1 MHFSFISL
9 VTILHTKEDVE
20 KVRLSL
26 PGLHQTLQDNFK
38 DFEITIVNNTIDEE
52 ITGIIDQ
59 FEAKIKKGLYLI
71 HLSKVTDPNN
81 AILAGLDQ
89 ANGDYVVFLESQ
101 FYHNPSLVLALYEK
115 AQENKDI
122 VYLRSTTRP
131 KGLIRKIALKLFIKI
146 MHRYSSIKMDA
157 QAFDSRIIS
166 RRAINSVLRLR
177 ENLRYMKAIYSLVG
191 YKSSYIQVDNP
202 IEASVSFSG
211 ELKMYVT
218 AITSFTNFL
227 QVVLRWIFILSMILF
242 LVTTANAVMVKLLGY
257 DIIGNP
263 QKEVTGWAF
272 TVILISLTFSILCMI
287 LYVMSIYLENI
298 YREIKQRP
306 LYIIESVKRF

>member
-9 VTILHTKEDVE
+9 VTILHTQDDFDKLES
-20 KVRLSL
+20 SL
-26 PGLHQTLQDNFK
+26 PELHRTLQFNFK
-38 DFEITIVNNTIDEE
+38 DFEIIIVNNTSDQS
-52 ITGIIDQ
+52 ITDTIDQ
-59 FEAKIKKGLYLI
+59 FEPDIKKEIYLI
-71 HLSKVTDPNN
+71 HLSKITDPNN

-89 ANGDYVVFLESQ
+89 ANGDYIVFLESQ
-101 FYHNPSLVLALYEK
+101 FYNAPSLISDLYGK
-115 AQENKDI
+115 SQENNDI
-122 VYLRSTTRP
+122 VYLRSTKSP
-131 KGLIRKIALKLFIKI
+131 KGIIRKIALKLFIKI
-146 MHRYSSIKMDA
+146 MRRYSTLTMDA

-191 YKSSYIQVDNP
+191 YKSSYIPVDNRFDTS
-202 IEASVSFSG
+202 ASFSG
-211 ELKMYVT
+211 EIKMYT
-218 AITSFTNFL
+218 NAITSFTGFL
-227 QVVLRWIFILSMILF
+227 QVVLRWIFLLSMILF
-242 LVTTANAVMVKLLGY
+242 LGTTANAVMVKLLGY

-287 LYVMSIYLENI
+287 LYIMSIYLENI

-306 LYIIESVKRF
+306 LYIVESVKRF

>member
-9 VTILHTKEDVE
+9 VTILHTKDDLD
-20 KVRLSL
+20 KLKSSFHDMHR
-26 PGLHQTLQDNFK
+26 TLQVNFK
-38 DFEITIVNNTIDEE
+38 DFEIIIINNTIDQS
-52 ITGIIDQ
+52 ITGTIDL
-59 FEAKIKKGLYLI
+59 FEAEVKKGIYLI
-71 HLSKVTDPNN
+71 HLSKVTEPNN

-101 FYHNPSLVLALYEK
+101 FYNTPSLILTLYGK
-115 AQENKDI
+115 TQENNDI
-122 VYLRSTTRP
+122 VYLRSATNP
-131 KGLIRKIALKLFIKI
+131 GGLMRKIALKLFIKI

-166 RRAINSVLRLR
+166 RRAINSVLR
-177 ENLRYMKAIYSLVG
+177 YMKAIYSLVG
-191 YKSSYIQVDNP
+191 YKSSYIQVDNQF
-202 IEASVSFSG
+202 ETSVSFSG

-242 LVTTANAVMVKLLGY
+242 LITTANAVMVKLLGF

-306 LYIIESVKRF
+306 LYIVESVKRF

>member
-9 VTILHTKEDVE
+9 VTILHTQDDFDKL
-20 KVRLSL
+20 KSSL
-26 PGLHQTLQDNFK
+26 PELHHTLHFNFK
-38 DFEITIVNNTIDEE
+38 DFEIIIVNNTADQS
-52 ITGIIDQ
+52 ITDIIDK
-59 FEAKIKKGLYLI
+59 FEAEIKKEIYLI

-89 ANGDYVVFLESQ
+89 ANGDYIVFLESQ
-101 FYHNPSLVLALYEK
+101 FYNIPSLISDLYK
-115 AQENKDI
+115 KTQENNDI
-122 VYLRSTTRP
+122 VYLRSTKSP
-131 KGLIRKIALKLFIKI
+131 IGIMRKMALRVFIKV
-146 MHRYSSIKMDA
+146 MHRYSSLNMDA

-177 ENLRYMKAIYSLVG
+177 ENMRYMKAIYSLVG
-191 YKSSYIQVDNP
+191 YKSSSISVDNQ
-202 IEASVSFSG
+202 IDSSLSFSN
-211 ELKMYVT
+211 ELKMYVN
-218 AITSFTNFL
+218 AITSFTDFL

-242 LVTTANAVMVKLLGY
+242 LITTANAVMVKLSGY

-287 LYVMSIYLENI
+287 LYIMSMYLENI

-306 LYIIESVKRF
+306 LYIVESVKRF